1 MVIRPCTT
9 GLDAVGVV
17 HAVELDP
24 VHHFLVTLEAIWV
37 GQVAAPFCSPRH
49 PPLQPVD
56 RRHPPPPKLL
66 HNLAVLVPVLARV
79 VVVVTDPTTV
89 FPFPPGGNCIKI
101 GLPGKS
107 ILRDYF

>member
-56 RRHPPPPKLL
+56 RRHPPPPKLSK
-66 HNLAVLVPVLARV
+66 LVNNILIKLL
-79 VVVVTDPTTV
+79 TGLGNILDTV
-89 FPFPPGGNCIKI
+89 SKDTEDTAYSCIF
-101 GLPGKS
+101 
-107 ILRDYF
+107 ILS